1 MKALYKCSPFTISNL
16 KSQLI
21 IPKVKPELFEGIF
34 VKVTL
39 HANKQLVIGNI
50 YRPPTSPKLE
60 SDRNILATVSSFGD
74 SLEILLLGDFNLNWS
89 DAGTL
94 TECNMLNGSNF
105 TQIIKEPTR
114 ISPSCKS
121 LLDWILVTH
130 PNRIIKSGVLSD
142 CFSDHSIIY
151 CIWKISIP
159 RLSPKFIL
167 IRDMKLF
174 NSDLFIND
182 VRKIN
187 WNRFSLIPDVEAAW
201 NFFYTEFVQVI
212 DKHAPWT
219 TIKVKGHHLLWVN
232 GELISLF

>member
-1 MKALYKCSPFTISNL
+1 
-16 KSQLI
+16 
-21 IPKVKPELFEGIF
+21 VKPELFEGIF

-74 SLEILLLGDFNLNWS
+74 SSEILLLGDFNLNWS

-94 TECNMLNGSNF
+94 TERNMFNGSNL

-121 LLDWILVTH
+121 LLGWILVTH

-142 CFSDHSIIY
+142 CFSDHSII
-151 CIWKISIP
+151 IAFG
-159 RLSPKFIL
+159 KFQ
-167 IRDMKLF
+167 F
-174 NSDLFIND
+174 P
-182 VRKIN
+182 V
-187 WNRFSLIPDVEAAW
+187 
-201 NFFYTEFVQVI
+201 
-212 DKHAPWT
+212 
-219 TIKVKGHHLLWVN
+219 LLKNV
-232 GELISLF
+232 F